1 MRTEPIVARLPW
13 VTLTGTPDRP
23 GRWARLRCLAAMAV
37 HEIVELVVGTDRAHS
52 MRAARRYAIG
62 ATTITVP
69 ASRRNNLYLTT
80 VGDFPSIYGDLVY
93 GRVVELRVYQSGT
106 VDSTYEQIINAGPLV
121 EVRLSNPVT
130 NEWEL
135 ISGTT
140 ATASVILW
148 TPSLTPTIGDD
159 IHAVQW
165 SPGSANPLPA
175 NSNYAIQQTWS
186 WTGTWPGENDDR
198 VLLLVDADYWPTV
211 YARATA
217 SGFVQL
223 PLLGGTPIAV
233 SCATLGGLHAT
244 TYVGLNFDND
254 LTGGTSLTDPAAYF
268 LPIAVA
274 ADHVSIPEN
283 YTNGLSG
290 AYNAHD
296 AFDVL
301 DDIGG
306 IPAVTSEPHGFPNRT
321 DSTIAFDNGDREF
334 SIAPTGSE
342 FHVWCSGVRYTIDT
356 TQTVTIPNTSGLYYI
371 HYTAG
376 SLGYSTTY
384 FDWPTEAPVAYI
396 YWNAT
401 AGAAQFFADE
411 RHGITLDWAT
421 HEYLHRTRG
430 AALANGFNLGSYTTV
445 GDGTSNGDAQVALT
459 DGTFFDEDLQVDIIN
474 DPTPTA
480 NTWEQR
486 LSTVLYAPVFYR
498 SGTVWTRDTA
508 TAYPLKF
515 STRATYNLNTAGT
528 WSTPAVG
535 NNKYVSSWV
544 VATNNLTEPVI
555 VILDQSE
562 HSNAQGALAVTFD
575 SLDLSD
581 LPIFEMRPLWKLVFQ
596 TANSYSNAVKSRLV
610 AVQDIR
616 GQLPVSAG
624 VSAGDHGSLSGLLDD
639 DHPIYEPN
647 DVLVDL
653 AGSTI
658 SLTDETRV
666 VMIAGG
672 VVNLPDAAT
681 RAGGR
686 HVTVYGGAAT
696 TVNAVGTDV
705 ISTPGVTSL
714 QLLAAD
720 SYRLVPFDA
729 TAFIGTWI
737 WFPIDRSGSS
747 FDLPPW
753 WNPITGTVG
762 PNDGD
767 LVTMAA
773 GIPTWAAPTIAS
785 HASTH
790 EDGGADELAL
800 DADQIATGTIDTARL
815 ATSGTASAST
825 FLRGDQTWQSV
836 GTSDERP
843 WLADAL
849 AEDMARSDALWL
861 RCHPTAASMDGTYDG
876 TWQITNGSTGTGTL
890 PATPDGI
897 DIRAKFYLHQ
907 PYSDDELGPGQAWPY
922 QIFRELITQTKA
934 TATGGD
940 LTEWAVLHSDS
951 SFVDQITDGAAMWF
965 YESTL
970 TGDPGEGPA
979 YNYDDGS
986 RLIGVPVIAR
996 LTHDTATETV
1006 TFWRWVPY
1014 DTGVAGV
1021 EQTADGY
1028 WWQPIDSRTD
1038 AQYASMDPNGVETW
1052 KLGIQ
1057 NRVDFAWITM
1067 HEFGG
1072 SLILDVQPSDLATA
1086 GAGATSFTDGVGN
1099 TIATTTGTI
1108 GYGGGDD
1115 ERDVDAARLTGT
1127 VDPARLGTGTPT
1139 SSTYLRGDQTWQAVA
1154 GATERPPSLIVAG
1167 SYVATSFNSTGNS
1180 GVTSNRL
1187 FYLPIY
1193 VTRTTSFDRIGINHA
1208 ATTAGA
1214 GSIVRLGI
1222 YNSTNDLPS
1231 TLVLDA
1237 GFVDLTTAAAYKE
1250 VTISPSQSLGVGVY
1264 WLAAVAQ
1271 VTSGSPTFV
1280 TGTPIMPVPSSLS
1293 TFNGAKFEAGVSG
1306 ALPAT
1311 ATIVGTANATQ
1322 PPVIFL
1328 RAVP

>member
-1 MRTEPIVARLPW
+1 ML
-13 VTLTGTPDRP
+13 
-23 GRWARLRCLAAMAV
+23 V
-37 HEIVELVVGTDRAHS
+37 HEVVELVAGSDRAHS
-52 MRAARRYAIG
+52 MRAAHRYAIG
-62 ATTITVP
+62 AVTITVP

-80 VGDFPSIYGDLVY
+80 VGDFPAINGDLVY
-93 GRVVELRVYQSGT
+93 GRVVELRVYESGT
-106 VDSTYEQIINAGPLV
+106 VDGTYEQIVNPGPLA

-130 NEWEL
+130 GEWEL
-135 ISGTT
+135 VGDTE
-140 ATASVILW
+140 ASASALLW
-148 TPSLTPTIGDD
+148 TPSLTPQVGDD
-159 IHAVQW
+159 IHVLRW
-165 SPGSANPLPA
+165 NPGSGTPHGANT
-175 NSNYAIQQTWS
+175 NYEIVQTHTWS
-186 WTGTWPGENDDR
+186 GTWPGDADDR
-198 VLLLVDADYWPTV
+198 VLLLVDSDYYPTV
-211 YARATA
+211 YARAEA
-217 SGFVQL
+217 AGFVPI
-223 PLLGGTPIAV
+223 PLNGGTAITV
-233 SCATLGGLHAT
+233 SCESLYGLHASI
-244 TYVGLNFDND
+244 YVGWNGDN
-254 LTGGTSLTDPAAYF
+254 SLTTGPSVLQPADFY
-268 LPIAVA
+268 LPLGTAS
-274 ADHVSIPEN
+274 DFVSIRDD
-283 YTNGLSG
+283 YARGL
-290 AYNAHD
+290 ANASNARE

-301 DDIGG
+301 DAVGG
-306 IPAVTSEPHGFPNRT
+306 IPAETSEPHGFPNRT

-480 NTWEQR
+480 GTWEQR
-486 LSTVLYAPVFYR
+486 LSTILYAPVFYR

-515 STRATYNLNTAGT
+515 STRATYNLSTSGT

-535 NNKYVSSWV
+535 NNKYGITWL
-544 VATNNLTEPVI
+544 VATNNLNEPV
-555 VILDQSE
+555 VALLGQSE
-562 HSNAQGALAVTFD
+562 HSNPTDALNVTFD
-575 SLDLSD
+575 SLDLTG

-596 TANSYSNAVKSRLV
+596 TANSYTNAVKSRLQ

-639 DHPIYEPN
+639 DHPVYEPN
-647 DVLVDL
+647 AVAVDFV
-653 AGSTI
+653 GSTV
-658 SLTDETRV
+658 TVTTQTRV
-666 VMIAGG
+666 AMLGGG

-681 RAGGR
+681 HAGGR
-686 HVTVYGGAAT
+686 HVTVTANAAT
-696 TVNAVGTDV
+696 TINAVGTDV
-705 ISTPGVTSL
+705 IASPGITSL
-714 QLLAAD
+714 DLTVANGETTTLRLAP
-720 SYRLVPFDA
+720 LDA

-737 WFPIDRSGSS
+737 WLPLDRSGSQY
-747 FDLPPW
+747 DLPPW
-753 WNPITGTVG
+753 WDATTGTVV
-762 PNDGD
+762 PADGD
-767 LVTMAA
+767 LVTMAS
-773 GIPTWAAPTIAS
+773 GVPTWAAPAI
-785 HASTH
+785 
-790 EDGGADELAL
+790 DGS
-800 DADQIATGTIDTARL
+800 QIVSGTVDTARL
-815 ATSGTASAST
+815 ASGTASAST
-825 FLRGDQTWQSV
+825 YLRGDQTWQTV
-836 GTSDERP
+836 GGVTPDERP
-843 WLADAL
+843 WLGDAL
-849 AEDMARSDALWL
+849 AEDMSRSDALWL
-861 RCHPTAASMDGTYDG
+861 RCHPTAASMDGSYDG
-876 TWQITNGSTGTGTL
+876 TWEITNASTGTGTL

-897 DIRAKFYLHQ
+897 DIRAQFFLHP
-907 PYSDDELGPGQAWPY
+907 PYADADLAVGQAWPY
-922 QIFRELITQTKA
+922 QRFRELLSQTKA
-934 TATGGD
+934 AATGGD
-940 LTEWAVLHSDS
+940 LTEWAVLNSDS
-951 SFVDQITDGAAMWF
+951 SYTEQITDGAGMWF

-979 YNYDDGS
+979 YNYDDGG

-1006 TFWRWVPY
+1006 TFWRWLPY
-1014 DTGVAGV
+1014 DTGASGV
-1021 EQTADGY
+1021 VQTASDGY
-1028 WWQPIDSRTD
+1028 WWQPVDSRTD
-1038 AQYASMDPNGVETW
+1038 PQYASMDPNGSETW
-1052 KLGIQ
+1052 KIGIQ
-1057 NRVDFAWITM
+1057 NRADFAWVTM
-1067 HEFGG
+1067 HEYGG
-1072 SLILDVQPSDLATA
+1072 SLILDIQPSDLAAA

-1099 TIATTTGTI
+1099 TISTTSGTI

-1139 SSTYLRGDQTWQAVA
+1139 SSTYLRGDQTWQPVA

-1167 SYVATSFNSTGNS
+1167 QYVTTSMVSAGNA
-1180 GVTSNRL
+1180 GLTANRL
-1187 FYLPIY
+1187 FFVPIY
-1193 VTRTTSFDRIGINHA
+1193 VTRTTSFDRIGITHA

-1214 GSIVRLGI
+1214 GSVVRLGI

-1237 GFVDLTTAAAYKE
+1237 GTVDLTTAAAYKE
-1250 VTISPSQSLGVGVY
+1250 VTISPSQSLSVGVY

-1271 VTSGSPTFV
+1271 VTSGSPTFG
-1280 TGTPIMPVPSSLS
+1280 TGNPIMPVPSSTN
-1293 TFNGAKFEAGVSG
+1293 TFAGSKFEAGVSG
-1306 ALPAT
+1306 TLPAT
-1311 ATIVGTANATQ
+1311 ATPGAATTTQ